1 MYRALEVD
9 ADAPLYISWI
19 LRRAVHPIFLAPPSH
34 DDQVAGSGFERDGVA
49 STAGLDQEA
58 ARRAQSEY
66 RDDAFGPLTGKSVT
80 MPGGAV
86 LSIAI
91 EVQPKAIVRYTVM
104 LR

>member
-1 MYRALEVD
+1 MPQGLEVN
-9 ADAPLYISWI
+9 ADAPLYIPWI
-19 LRRAVHPIFLAPPSH
+19 LRHAVHPIFLAPSSH

-49 STAGLDQEA
+49 SAAGLDQEA

-66 RDDAFGPLTGKSVT
+66 RDDAFGPLIGKSVT

-91 EVQPKAIVRYTVM
+91 EIQPKPIVRYAVM
-104 LR
+104 L